1 MLGLASGSPVPPKID
16 VLGLRPSNPH
26 LRQRRRALLNPC
38 AHRQRRKR
46 TEKEAWFLS
55 PFRSETQASFK
66 VSKTKNLWFD
76 HGAGFGGNVID
87 LVMRLYDCR
96 VRDAL
101 HFLSDVPSSFSFHP
115 QPFVPPSDDGLV
127 VNSANT
133 IRHFCLEAY
142 LKERN
147 IAMETAKK
155 YCKEVHYSYKEN
167 NYFAIGLQN
176 DSGGWELRNKYY
188 KNSSS
193 PKDITYLQNGCRR
206 LVVTEGMFD
215 FSTVTDYYNDNTDF
229 LTLNSLSFANRA
241 WKYIALYGHIELYLD
256 NDEAGKR
263 VTAWLMQNHKNGIDK
278 SYLYKDYKE
287 MWIGRKS
294 KMITT

>member
-1 MLGLASGSPVPPKID
+1 MKGKSLSCEKARAVCIVKTMAKGGHPPK
-16 VLGLRPSNPH
+16 
-26 LRQRRRALLNPC
+26 
-38 AHRQRRKR
+38 KE

-55 PFRSETQASFK
+55 PFRPETQASFK
-66 VSKTKNLWFD
+66 VSKSKNLWFD

-101 HFLSDVPSSFSFHP
+101 HFLSDVPPSFSFHP

-127 VNSANT
+127 VIGANP
-133 IRHFCLEAY
+133 IWHFGLEAY

-147 IAMETAKK
+147 IALETAKK
-155 YCKEVHYSYKEN
+155 YCKEVHYSCKGR

-188 KNSSS
+188 KSSSS
-193 PKDITYLQNGCRR
+193 PKDITYLQIGCRK
-206 LVVTEGMFD
+206 LIVTEGMFD
-215 FSTVTDYYNDNTDF
+215 FLTVVDFYCDNTDF
-229 LTLNSLSFANRA
+229 LILNSLSLVKRA
-241 WKYIALYGHIELYLD
+241 MKYIELYGHIELYLD

-263 VTAWLMQNHKNGIDK
+263 VTARLMQNHKNCIDK
-278 SYLYKDYKE
+278 SYLYEEYKDVNE
-287 MWIGRKS
+287 MWAGRK
-294 KMITT
+294 KKN